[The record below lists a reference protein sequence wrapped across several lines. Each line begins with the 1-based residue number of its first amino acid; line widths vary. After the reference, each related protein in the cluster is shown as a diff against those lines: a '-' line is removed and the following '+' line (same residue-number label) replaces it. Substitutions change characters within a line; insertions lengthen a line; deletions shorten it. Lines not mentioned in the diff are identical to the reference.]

1 MSEETERIA
10 ALAARSS
17 DIAEKLDKMLVGR
30 NDRAYVV
37 CTFDDCALHLK
48 GRCTIYT
55 VPDVPPM
62 KTGQPCSSYEKYQAP
77 ES

>member
-1 MSEETERIA
+1 MSEKTEQIA
-10 ALAARSS
+10 ALAAKSS
-17 DIAEKLDKMLVGR
+17 DIADTLDQVLVGP

-37 CTFDDCALHLK
+37 CSYDDCRLYLK

-55 VPDVPPM
+55 VLDVPRM